1 MFNLI
6 KAVIFCIR
14 YPVFYINYHQLVMQ
28 QRAQFLYPDISTDPY
43 ANSPDD
49 EQVNRNIVSS

>member
-6 KAVIFCIR
+6 IFCIR
-14 YPVFYINYHQLVMQ
+14 YPVFYINYQQLVMQ